1 MSAAAVILRDVVGL
15 AGAAS
20 ITYGAWL
27 IHPAAGFIVGGFLAL
42 VGALALGRA
51 AQPAPPPNGEEA

>member
-1 MSAAAVILRDVVGL
+1 MSKAAVILRDVVGL

-27 IHPAAGFIVGGFLAL
+27 FNPASGFVVGGFLA
-42 VGALALGRA
+42 VAGALALGRA
-51 AQPAPPPNGEEA
+51 DQPAPPPNGDDA